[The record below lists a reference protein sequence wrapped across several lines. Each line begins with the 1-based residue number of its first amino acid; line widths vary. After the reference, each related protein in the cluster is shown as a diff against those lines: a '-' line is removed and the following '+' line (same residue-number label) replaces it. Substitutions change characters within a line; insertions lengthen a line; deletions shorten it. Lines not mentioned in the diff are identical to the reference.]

1 MNDKQ
6 RPLEHCHFCG
16 DATGRAG
23 IADDSIYLG
32 TIGPF
37 CENCYGETGY
47 YALEQRVEM
56 VEEVL
61 DVERLAAIEHTQW
74 MAWARIVMDEE
85 PGLSPERRER
95 WQSMMIPF
103 ENLPDEI
110 KEYDREWARIV
121 IGKPEHWGT
130 HD

>member
-1 MNDKQ
+1 MTDKLSE

-47 YALEQRVEM
+47 YALEQRVERLENGLRELSDP
-56 VEEVL
+56 VVYEGIPIFHGTKQPWRIAKEALAEEK
-61 DVERLAAIEHTQW
+61 A
-74 MAWARIVMDEE
+74 
-85 PGLSPERRER
+85 
-95 WQSMMIPF
+95 
-103 ENLPDEI
+103 
-110 KEYDREWARIV
+110 
-121 IGKPEHWGT
+121 
-130 HD
+130 